1 MRFHFRQLLTWQL
14 LIVASG
20 ILFLLLLI
28 VYMGGFFTTG
38 LVGPEDQV
46 RPLRDEYVPFATA
59 VAQLK
64 EITEYF
70 EAVGTIGSRARASLE
85 AQVTARVM
93 AVNVNPGDRV
103 LEGEI
108 LIILDDRQLQARQ
121 AQAEQGLA
129 AALASHQQASQELES
144 AKAAFTQAESQWQRI
159 ETYFAAEAATA
170 QMLEEAQSAFLQAQ
184 AGQERAVKGVEQAR
198 AAVRQARSMLE
209 ETEIARGYATL
220 PAPVSGEVAERL
232 VDPGDMAVPG
242 RSLLVL
248 QVPEG
253 LRLEA
258 RIPEGLMGSIK
269 PGQQYRA
276 SINALDSELMATV
289 EEVVPAADPDSRT
302 FLVKVGLPALPGLH
316 PGMFGR
322 LFIPV
327 GKQRVILVPRQAVAT
342 IGQLQVVRVR
352 ENGEWRQIA
361 ILTGREY
368 DAEVEVLSGLSGGEI
383 IGLAGDG
390 DG

>member
-1 MRFHFRQLLTWQL
+1 MRFHFRQLLTWRL
-14 LIVASG
+14 LIVGSG

-46 RPLRDEYVPFATA
+46 RPLRDADEPFATA
-59 VAQLK
+59 VAESR

-70 EAVGTIGSRARASLE
+70 EAVGTIGSRARANLE

-93 AVNVNPGDRV
+93 AVNADPGDQV
-103 LEGEI
+103 QEGEV

-129 AALASHQQASQELES
+129 AALARQQQASQELEA
-144 AKAAFTQAESQWQRI
+144 AKAAFGQAESQLQRV

-170 QMLEEAQSAFLQAQ
+170 QTLEEAQSAFLQAQ
-184 AGQERAVKGVEQAR
+184 ADRERAVKGVEQAR

-209 ETEIARGYATL
+209 ETEITLGYATL

-242 RSLLVL
+242 RPLLVL

-253 LRLEA
+253 LRLEV
-258 RIPEGLMGSIK
+258 RIPEGLIGSIK

-276 SINALDSELMATV
+276 SINALDTELVATI
-289 EEVVPAADPDSRT
+289 EEVSPAADPGSRT
-302 FLVKVGLPALPGLH
+302 FLVKAGLPALPGFH

-327 GKQRVILVPRQAVAT
+327 SKQRVILIPRRAVVT

-361 ILTGREY
+361 VLTGREY
-368 DAEVEVLSGLSGGEI
+368 DAEIEVLSGLSGGEI
-383 IGLAGDG
+383 IALTGDG
-390 DG
+390 NG